1 MYFTIGGRRTQS
13 GLYRVTWQGSKAESA
28 IVDTADARQA
38 RKIRRE
44 LESLHQ
50 DDAADAVEEAWPYL
64 GHSDRNIRFAA
75 RIAIEHR
82 PVEEWAEKAVSEDSN
97 VDAKLTA
104 LLALARNGE
113 PHLQGTVLGA
123 LAGVGS
129 TDLTTEQRLSAL
141 RVLGLTFIRMGEP
154 NADLASKATEQLTK
168 HYPSED
174 PRLNRELCAMLVY
187 LQDPFVAEK
196 TLQLMEDSATQE
208 EQMYFALCLRVL
220 NAGWTVELRER
231 YYRWFLEAAALRGG
245 HSFGGFIKNI
255 RQESIDS
262 LSAGEAEAL
271 KEVLVLT
278 PESSAP
284 AIEAASRPFVR
295 EWKVSDLVAEV
306 QQGLSHRNY
315 DNGRQMFVAAACYK
329 CHRFAGQ
336 GGIVGPDV
344 TGVGRRYNATT
355 LLESIIEPSKVIS
368 DQYEAMIFLLDSGK
382 QVSGRVV
389 NLNGSRLMVSEN
401 MLDPGNLTTINRD
414 EIEESFT
421 SKVSMMPK
429 GLLNNLT
436 RDDVLDLVA
445 YLQSGGNPGAAA
457 FAKDDVTQTD
467 FTEQGHTTD
476 SLAMVKDIE
485 SKTVQQC

>member
-1 MYFTIGGRRTQS
+1 MSVPEQ
-13 GLYRVTWQGSKAESA
+13 Q
-28 IVDTADARQA
+28 
-38 RKIRRE
+38 
-44 LESLHQ
+44 
-50 DDAADAVEEAWPYL
+50 
-64 GHSDRNIRFAA
+64 
-75 RIAIEHR
+75 
-82 PVEEWAEKAVSEDSN
+82 
-97 VDAKLTA
+97 
-104 LLALARNGE
+104 LA
-113 PHLQGTVLGA
+113 
-123 LAGVGS
+123 
-129 TDLTTEQRLSAL
+129 AL
-141 RVLGLTFIRMGEP
+141 RVLALTFIRMGDP
-154 NADLASKATEQLTK
+154 DADLALKAAEQLTK

-174 PRLNRELCAMLVY
+174 PRLNRELCAILVY
-187 LQDPFVAEK
+187 LQDPLVAQK
-196 TLQLMEDSATQE
+196 TLQLMDDSTTQE
-208 EQMYFALCLRVL
+208 EQMHFALCLRTL
-220 NAGWTVELRER
+220 NAGWTVDLRER

-262 LSAGEAEAL
+262 LSAGEADAL
-271 KEVLVLT
+271 KDVLSLT
-278 PESSAP
+278 PKSSDP
-284 AIEAASRPFVR
+284 VIEAASRPFVR
-295 EWKVSDLVAEV
+295 EWEVGDLLAEV

-315 DNGRQMFVAAACYK
+315 ENGRQMFVAAACYK

-389 NLNGSRLMVSEN
+389 NLNGRRLMVSEN

-445 YLQSGGNPGAAA
+445 YLQSGGDPNAAV
-457 FAKDDVTQTD
+457 FAEDDVTQTG
-467 FTEQGHTTD
+467 FTDRGHTTD
-476 SLAMVKDIE
+476 SLAVVKRRIKSDTAVLIDVREQDEWDAGHLADASLVPLSIVRKGDVPQDIAKLLPKDKPIYCHCRSGGRVLSASKALRAKGYDIRPLSDGYE
-485 SKTVQQC
+485 SLVNAGFEKAD